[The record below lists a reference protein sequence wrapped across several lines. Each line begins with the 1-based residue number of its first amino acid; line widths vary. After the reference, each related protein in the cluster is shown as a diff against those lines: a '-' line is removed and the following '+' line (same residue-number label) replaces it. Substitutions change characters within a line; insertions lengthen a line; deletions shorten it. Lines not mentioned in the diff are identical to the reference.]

1 MPTYIINVH
10 FLSIIHKKHI
20 FRFNIIVVYIHIL
33 DIIILFTLI
42 IHNNKEKV
50 IIIIIYTKL
59 HNIILMF
66 ISLPHFSNMGHL
78 YIWINSCETK
88 NPNENAKFST
98 DTARVIS
105 LFLTALYTYI
115 FFEILF
121 L

>member
-1 MPTYIINVH
+1 
-10 FLSIIHKKHI
+10 
-20 FRFNIIVVYIHIL
+20 
-33 DIIILFTLI
+33 
-42 IHNNKEKV
+42 
-50 IIIIIYTKL
+50 
-59 HNIILMF
+59 MF

-98 DTARVIS
+98 DTARDIS

-121 L
+121 FVMRIIFFILIYKYYTKTNTYNYNSYNYSVLTWIQLRG